1 MFESFTLHG
10 VLVTLWLIA
19 PASLLPGVREV
30 PASEPGV
37 DAVVWPSEPQR
48 VERFELI
55 AEDAPEAEV
64 QGVCEW
70 RHRKL
75 DDGWV
80 LERDLAFTQGE
91 LCLRHVE
98 RLTAETT
105 RLVWREEAPGVG
117 RSQIAEPLA
126 PLGEE
131 PEKLLVLDWVRP
143 DVERETMTL
152 PSGASFP
159 LQLAERLRHVDQA
172 PDRCQRYWPLSR
184 TVETLRV
191 RTTLV
196 SGAGFGR
203 DARRLVELVRDDGS
217 LAARYLFDGSSLEGF
232 QWQEGGFWARRAA
245 HLDFESMRRK
255 LRAAPVE
262 ASAPADRRAGR

>member
-1 MFESFTLHG
+1 MFESFTMHG

-30 PASEPGV
+30 TSGEPEV
-37 DAVVWPSEPQR
+37 DPVVWPSEPQR
-48 VERFELI
+48 VERFELV
-55 AEDAPEAEV
+55 AEAAPEGDV

-75 DDGWV
+75 ADGWV

-98 RLTAETT
+98 RLTEETT

-117 RSQIAEPLA
+117 RSQIAEPLPA
-126 PLGEE
+126 VGEE
-131 PEKLLVLDWVRP
+131 PDKLLVLDWVHT

-159 LQLAERLRHVDQA
+159 LQLTEALRVPGEA
-172 PDRCQRYWPLSR
+172 PTQVQRYWPLSR
-184 TVETLRV
+184 SVEDLTV
-191 RTTLV
+191 RTSLL

-203 DARRLVELVRDDGS
+203 HARRLVELVREDGS
-217 LAARYLFDGSSLEGF
+217 LAARYLFDDDSLEGF
-232 QWQEGGFWARRAA
+232 QWQEGGFWARRAS

-255 LRAAPVE
+255 LRVRPVE
-262 ASAPADRRAGR
+262 ASASTAQGE